1 MIKKLKDRVNDDA
14 ALVRRGR
21 WVSLSFLLGY
31 GEIDYIITIASGK
44 IEKVVQ
50 RQLATHTGCFAIRA
64 TRETW
69 EEHWSIIPRRD
80 YHDIWSML
88 PKGLVAIDGDCDGT
102 LTSDDCDALVVTGH
116 SLGGA
121 CAAFYTQA

>member
-88 PKGLVAIDGDCDGT
+88 PKGLVAIDGDLLPLMQNLQYFKDVI
-102 LTSDDCDALVVTGH
+102 TSIRNKET
-116 SLGGA
+116 
-121 CAAFYTQA
+121 